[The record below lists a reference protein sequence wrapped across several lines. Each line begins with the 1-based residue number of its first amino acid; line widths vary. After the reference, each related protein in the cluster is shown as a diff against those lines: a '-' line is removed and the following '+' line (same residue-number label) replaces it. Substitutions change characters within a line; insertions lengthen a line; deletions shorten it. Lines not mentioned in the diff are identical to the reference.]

1 MFAIG
6 ILLSGLWALDQTS
19 STSTGANASATLAW
33 TQVNA
38 PLPPANAAVSSGAT
52 APLVQC
58 SATGNCVAVGTY
70 DVGSSVGLYSA
81 TESSGTW
88 QPGTQISSTNGP
100 TTLTSLVCPSLG
112 NCTLVGTQSY
122 AGHTFGFSIFEIG
135 GVWGTLLGIPT
146 PSNALIPGAVVSLD
160 SLTCPTAG
168 SCELAGSYEPTA
180 SSFST
185 FVATE
190 TAGAWTGAVELAP
203 AGSGGPVAGLAPS
216 SLSCTSPGNCVL
228 AGGVTRGPSYT
239 ERAFAAVETGGIWGQ
254 SALIPLPADANTTSP
269 TSTATSVSCP
279 SAGDCIVLGTFED
292 SNFNTQGFTLTEAHG
307 AWGHALALPLPSDAL
322 ASGQLVSNLGLSCSS
337 TGCGI
342 VGTYQTSTSPGVAL
356 FGLLD
361 IAGTTS
367 PASAITLPQNYSVGA
382 QLLTIQLG
390 CSTDSCTA
398 YGSYAATGA
407 LGTTY
412 LPYEFSETGGVWSP
426 SITLPTPSGTSGV
439 VYALSLTCTSTGDC
453 IGGSSA
459 ITSNGALEPYVDAE
473 QGGTWATP
481 TVLMTP
487 ANATS
492 IAQTN
497 TSTSGWCA
505 AVGDCIAAGSFTT
518 SSGNGS
524 GYVATETAG
533 TWSPGT
539 AITPPSDANPTY
551 SNLSIQALTCSSLAN
566 CTIAGAYANVNND
579 IIPFVASSASGRFAQ
594 GSALP
599 LPANATT
606 SGQQPTIASIVCTSS
621 GNCTL
626 EGTYL
631 DQSHS
636 TQGFVATESNGV
648 WGNTSEVLLP
658 TNAASH
664 QDVAIGSLSCPSVGN
679 CVLGGSYQSNSL
691 GNQDFVESLTA
702 GVPQHAQEIALP
714 AGASTSGQSAT
725 LTSGSCPALGDC
737 EEVGT
742 YVSTTGETI
751 GLVDVEH
758 AGSWQG
764 AASLPLPANASTT
777 AQRVSAPQISC
788 LGVDSCVMDASYL
801 TRAGVLRTYAIS
813 QTSMTHFVPLTLPV
827 PSNAASHASVTPTNL
842 SCPSRGGCTIVGTYT
857 TTAGGL
863 GLFALNQTGAA
874 SAVVTPLVVPSGTPE
889 TWNPTLSCPKAGAC
903 TLFVDDLTP
912 VLTAGTLVYAM

>member
-1 MFAIG
+1 MGIAWTMFAIG
-6 ILLSGLWALDQTS
+6 VLLSGLWALDQAS
-19 STSTGANASATLAW
+19 STTTGASASAALRW

-38 PLPPANAAVSSGAT
+38 PTPPTATAVSNGEN

-70 DVGSSVGLYSA
+70 DVGSSVGIYSA
-81 TESSGTW
+81 EESAGVW
-88 QPGTQISSTNGP
+88 RPGVQIASTNGP

-122 AGHTFGFSIFEIG
+122 AGHTFGFSILEIG
-135 GVWGTLLGIPT
+135 GVWGTLLSIPT
-146 PSNALIPGAVVSLD
+146 PPNALVPGAVISLD
-160 SLTCPTAG
+160 SLTCPTDG

-190 TAGAWTGAVELAP
+190 TAGAWDGAVTIEP

-228 AGGVTRGPSYT
+228 VGGVTRAPNYT
-239 ERAFAAVETGGIWGQ
+239 EQAFAAEESAGIWGQ
-254 SALIPLPADANTTSP
+254 SALIPLPANANTTSP
-269 TSTATSVSCP
+269 TSAATSVSCP

-292 SNFNTQGFTLTEAHG
+292 SYFNTQGFTLAEAHG
-307 AWGHALALPLPSDAL
+307 AWGHASVLPLPSDAL
-322 ASGQLVSNLGLSCSS
+322 TSGQLVSNLQLSCSGTS
-337 TGCGI
+337 CGI
-342 VGTYQTSTSPGVAL
+342 VGTYQSSTSPGSAL

-361 IAGTTS
+361 LAGTTS
-367 PASAITLPQNYSVGA
+367 PASSIALPQNYSAGA
-382 QLLTIQLG
+382 QQLSIQLG
-390 CSTDSCTA
+390 CSTGSCTA
-398 YGSYAATGA
+398 YGSYGATGT
-407 LGTTY
+407 LGTIY
-412 LPYEFSETGGVWSP
+412 LPYEFAETGGVWSP

-459 ITSNGALEPYVDAE
+459 ITSNGALEPYVDSE
-473 QGGTWATP
+473 QGGTWAAP
-481 TVLMTP
+481 TVLTTP
-487 ANATS
+487 ANAAS

-518 SSGNGS
+518 SNGNGS

-533 TWSPGT
+533 TWSTGT
-539 AITPPSDANPTY
+539 AITPPSNANPTY

-566 CTIAGAYANVNND
+566 CTIAGAYANVNSD
-579 IIPFVASSASGRFAQ
+579 IIPFVASSTNGRFAQ
-594 GSALP
+594 AAALP
-599 LPANATT
+599 LPTNATT
-606 SGQQPTIASIVCTSS
+606 SGQQPTIATIVCASP

-664 QDVAIGSLSCPSVGN
+664 QDVAIGSLNCQSVGS

-691 GNQDFVESLTA
+691 GNQDFVESLIV
-702 GVPQHAQEIALP
+702 GVPQRAQEIVLP

-737 EEVGT
+737 EVVGT
-742 YVSTTGETI
+742 YVSATGATL
-751 GLVDVEH
+751 GLVDVEQ

-764 AASLPLPANASTT
+764 AVSLPLPSNASTT

-813 QTSMTHFVPLTLPV
+813 QSSTTHFVPLTLPM
-827 PSNAASHASVTPTNL
+827 PTNAAPNASATPTNL
-842 SCPSRGGCTIVGTYT
+842 SCPSRGSCTIIGAYT
-857 TTAGGL
+857 TTTGGPS
-863 GLFALNQTGAA
+863 LF
-874 SAVVTPLVVPSGTPE
+874 
-889 TWNPTLSCPKAGAC
+889 
-903 TLFVDDLTP
+903 
-912 VLTAGTLVYAM
+912 